1 MSYIDIIKNRRSIYD
16 LNDQLPVSEKV
27 VVNTIKHVTVE
38 SPTAFNMQSSHLVIL
53 MNDDHKKLWEI
64 VTNTLKK
71 QVEESKF
78 ASTQAKMDMFS
89 KAKGTILFFDDRHVI
104 DQLKKDFP
112 LYQNQFDMFA
122 DHSMGLLQGN
132 IWNSLAELKIG
143 ASLQHYNPLID
154 DEVKRQWEI
163 PEYYRLT
170 AQMVFGGIG
179 SIPEP
184 KEKIDADDRVIV
196 YSNNS

>member
-1 MSYIDIIKNRRSIYD
+1 MSYIDIIKSRRSIYD
-16 LNDQLPVSEKV
+16 LNDQLPISEKV
-27 VVNTIKHVTVE
+27 VINTIKHVIVE
-38 SPTAFNMQSSHLVIL
+38 SPTAFNMQSSHLVVL
-53 MNDDHKKLWEI
+53 MNDEHSKLWHI
-64 VTNTLKK
+64 FTDRLKK
-71 QVEESKF
+71 EVAEDKVT
-78 ASTQAKMDMFS
+78 STQAKMDMFS

-112 LYQNQFDMFA
+112 LYKDQFDMFA

-132 IWNSLAELKIG
+132 IWNALAELKIG

-154 DEVKRQWEI
+154 DEVKKQWNV
-163 PEYYRLT
+163 PEYYHLT

-184 KEKIDADDRVIV
+184 KEKLDADERVIV
-196 YSNNS
+196 YSNV

>member
-1 MSYIDIIKNRRSIYD
+1 MSYIDIIKSRRSIYD
-16 LNDQLPVSEKV
+16 LNDQLPISEKV
-27 VVNTIKHVTVE
+27 VINTIKHVIVE
-38 SPTAFNMQSSHLVIL
+38 SPTAFNMQSSHLVVL
-53 MNDDHKKLWEI
+53 MNDEHSKLWQI
-64 VTNTLKK
+64 VTDTLKK
-71 QVEESKF
+71 EVAEDKF

-112 LYQNQFDMFA
+112 LYKDQFDMFA

-132 IWNSLAELKIG
+132 IWNALAELKIG

-154 DEVKRQWEI
+154 DEVKKQWNV
-163 PEYYRLT
+163 PEYYHLT

-184 KEKIDADDRVIV
+184 KEKLDADERVSV
-196 YSNNS
+196 FSNV